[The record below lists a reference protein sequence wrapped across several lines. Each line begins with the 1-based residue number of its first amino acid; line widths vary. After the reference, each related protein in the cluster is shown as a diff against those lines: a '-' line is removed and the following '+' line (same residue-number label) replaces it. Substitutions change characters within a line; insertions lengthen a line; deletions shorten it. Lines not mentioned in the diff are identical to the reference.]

1 MSAPGAVT
9 GAGGRGKQGRAG
21 ALSRSVGMWA
31 EPRKHVRLNGF
42 PSSSTELMPPAEA
55 AEENWES
62 HFWGQDRASVGLL
75 GQGVEGPGTARQRVF
90 LR

>member
-1 MSAPGAVT
+1 MSAPGT
-9 GAGGRGKQGRAG
+9 RSSGGGKRGGVG
-21 ALSRSVGMWA
+21 TLSRSVGTWA
-31 EPRKHVRLNGF
+31 ERRKRVRLNGF

-62 HFWGQDRASVGLL
+62 RFRGQDRASVGLL
-75 GQGVEGPGTARQRVF
+75 GQGVKGPGTARQCLF